1 MTCLEIYDVALRY
14 IFEKSKTE
22 YQNFYI
28 PFLNLIS
35 AECFALNNFIRQS
48 KGLEELTE
56 IPQYALDEDV
66 VVYEEELTKEVLPL
80 GLASHIA
87 KEDEQEIYNVY
98 IQMYEVAK
106 ARLIS
111 QSKVILKEIERV
123 Y

>member
-1 MTCLEIYDVALRY
+1 MTCLEIYKIALGY
-14 IFEKSKTE
+14 VFEKSTKE
-22 YQNFYI
+22 YQTYYI

-35 AECFALNNFIRQS
+35 AECFALNNFIRET

-56 IPQYALDEDV
+56 IPQYTQDSDEIL
-66 VVYEEELTKEVLPL
+66 YEVELIAEVLPL

-87 KEDEQEIYNVY
+87 KEDEQSLYNVY
-98 IQMYEVAK
+98 VQMYESAK
-106 ARLIS
+106 VRLVS

>member
-1 MTCLEIYDVALRY
+1 MTCLEIYKIALGY
-14 IFEKSKTE
+14 VFDNSTQE
-22 YQNFYI
+22 YQTYYI

-35 AECFALNNFIRQS
+35 AECFALNNFIRES

-56 IPQYALDEDV
+56 IPQYTQDSDEI
-66 VVYEEELTKEVLPL
+66 VYENELVYEVLPL

-87 KEDEQEIYNVY
+87 KEDEQNLYNVY
-98 IQMYEVAK
+98 VQMYEAAK
-106 ARLIS
+106 GRLIS

>member
-1 MTCLEIYDVALRY
+1 MTCLEIYKIALGY
-14 IFEKSKTE
+14 IFEKSTKE
-22 YQNFYI
+22 YQTYYI

-35 AECFALNNFIRQS
+35 AECFSLNNFIRES

-56 IPQYALDEDV
+56 IPQYTQDSDEI
-66 VVYEEELTKEVLPL
+66 VYEEELIKEVLPL

-87 KEDEQEIYNVY
+87 KEDEQSLYNVY
-98 IQMYEVAK
+98 IQMYENAK
-106 ARLIS
+106 SRLVS